1 MKATFFS
8 LLFLSFSI
16 FSSAQEAKKTA
27 NDFTIEAR
35 EWMHYDAKDQKIIGT
50 SSAKLYSTLI
60 KDKQA
65 KKKIVV
71 AIIDG
76 GTDIEH
82 EDLKDQIWINT
93 DEIPNN
99 GIDDDKNGYI
109 DDIHGWN
116 FLGNSKGENINQAPL
131 EITRVYKQLKT
142 KYASGTGSGEEF
154 EVYMQAKNE
163 YEKEADRITK
173 EYKNLSNFVEN
184 FQFSDSVLKVYF
196 KCETYTTEQLN
207 AAESTNRM
215 IQSSIDFQKQ
225 MKQKKLELSMILPY
239 YEHVKEE
246 ALFRYNMDFDPRA
259 ELVGDNVN
267 DINDTP
273 YGNPDVKGPRADHG
287 TMVAG
292 LVAATRSNGLGIDG
306 IANSVEIMVLR
317 VVPDGDEYDKDVAL
331 AIRYAADNG
340 AQIMNMSFGKAFS
353 PNQKMVWDAL
363 RYAASK
369 NILMVKASGNE
380 TIDIDSDVH
389 YPTAFTPEG
398 KIDNIITVGANDMK
412 KGKKMSAV
420 FSNYGATGV
429 DIFAPGVDIVSPSPD
444 QNYGKASGT
453 SFASPVVTGV
463 AALIWSYF
471 PELTASELRTI
482 LLESGTY
489 YGKQKVVLFNRDTE
503 VKTKTTFGKLSVT
516 GRIINAYN
524 AFLMAEAKTK
534 KQ

>member
-1 MKATFFS
+1 
-8 LLFLSFSI
+8 
-16 FSSAQEAKKTA
+16 
-27 NDFTIEAR
+27 
-35 EWMHYDAKDQKIIGT
+35 
-50 SSAKLYSTLI
+50 
-60 KDKQA
+60 
-65 KKKIVV
+65 
-71 AIIDG
+71 
-76 GTDIEH
+76 
-82 EDLKDQIWINT
+82 
-93 DEIPNN
+93 
-99 GIDDDKNGYI
+99 
-109 DDIHGWN
+109 
-116 FLGNSKGENINQAPL
+116 
-131 EITRVYKQLKT
+131 
-142 KYASGTGSGEEF
+142 
-154 EVYMQAKNE
+154 
-163 YEKEADRITK
+163 
-173 EYKNLSNFVEN
+173 
-184 FQFSDSVLKVYF
+184 
-196 KCETYTTEQLN
+196 
-207 AAESTNRM
+207 
-215 IQSSIDFQKQ
+215 
-225 MKQKKLELSMILPY
+225 
-239 YEHVKEE
+239 
-246 ALFRYNMDFDPRA
+246 MDFDPRA